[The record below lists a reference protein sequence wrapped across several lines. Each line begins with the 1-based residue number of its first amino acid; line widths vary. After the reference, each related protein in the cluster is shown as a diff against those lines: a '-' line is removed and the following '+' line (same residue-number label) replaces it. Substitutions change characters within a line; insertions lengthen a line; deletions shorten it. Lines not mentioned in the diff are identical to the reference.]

1 MRDSPTAMPAQKQLI
16 VPELDALT
24 AAVRSA
30 VSLPNYWTGTAHAVA
45 GELRSHSPSPDIL
58 GAEQRTGDPAN
69 YRDHLLRAETD
80 GSFSIIAVV
89 WIPGQVTP
97 VHDHITWCVSGVI
110 QGLVYEEPAGCVHE
124 YRSAVRRGSALTSAT
139 IWR

>member
-58 GAEQRTGDPAN
+58 SAEQRTGDPAN